1 MSMAAVLLISYHG
14 LGTELKAEKPFKRM
28 HLFIFEPLKGR
39 AVESMIDIHRD
50 VSFKYRDNVS
60 LFCSR

>member
-1 MSMAAVLLISYHG
+1 MSMTAVLLISYHG

-39 AVESMIDIHRD
+39 AVESID
-50 VSFKYRDNVS
+50 
-60 LFCSR
+60 